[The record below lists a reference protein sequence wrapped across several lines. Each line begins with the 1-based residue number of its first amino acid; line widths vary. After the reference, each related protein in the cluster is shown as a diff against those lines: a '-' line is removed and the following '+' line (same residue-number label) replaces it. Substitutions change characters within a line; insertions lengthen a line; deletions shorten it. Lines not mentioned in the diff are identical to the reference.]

1 MGFHEKGRALM
12 KKKEY
17 DEALCHLLLADEQFR
32 YCSLQL
38 SYTEIMSASTDV
50 MVDKWILFLYNRV
63 IVIVLVNAVLCC

>member
-32 YCSLQL
+32 YCLLQL
-38 SYTEIMSASTDV
+38 PYSEIKPASIGV
-50 MVDKWILFLYNRV
+50 MFDK
-63 IVIVLVNAVLCC
+63 